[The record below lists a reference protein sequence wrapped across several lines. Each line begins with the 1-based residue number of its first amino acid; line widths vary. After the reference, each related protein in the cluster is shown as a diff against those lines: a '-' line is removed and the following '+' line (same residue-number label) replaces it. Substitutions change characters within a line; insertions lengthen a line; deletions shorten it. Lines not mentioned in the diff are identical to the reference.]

1 MVYEV
6 EITPEGLRRL
16 NQVSEKVRAAVLET
30 ILGTIAEN
38 PRRAGKPLRGELEG
52 LYSALRGEFRIIYEI
67 DEETKVVLVH
77 RAQHRRPLAYKRSGS
92 PSDGECRVGPS
103 GLSAL
108 HSAAEGVCH
117 GGRPACRIALG
128 SRRRRRER
136 SYGPGGCRLQGPG
149 WAGG

>member
-30 ILGTIAEN
+30 IFGTIAEN

-77 RAQHRRPLAYKRSGS
+77 RAQHRR
-92 PSDGECRVGPS
+92 
-103 GLSAL
+103 
-108 HSAAEGVCH
+108 GVY
-117 GGRPACRIALG
+117 
-128 SRRRRRER
+128 RRR
-136 SYGPGGCRLQGPG
+136 
-149 WAGG
+149 

>member
-30 ILGTIAEN
+30 IFGTIAEN

-67 DEETKVVLVH
+67 DEEAKVVLVH
-77 RAQHRRPLAYKRSGS
+77 RAQHRR
-92 PSDGECRVGPS
+92 
-103 GLSAL
+103 
-108 HSAAEGVCH
+108 GVY
-117 GGRPACRIALG
+117 
-128 SRRRRRER
+128 RRR
-136 SYGPGGCRLQGPG
+136 
-149 WAGG
+149 

>member
-77 RAQHRRPLAYKRSGS
+77 RAQHRR
-92 PSDGECRVGPS
+92 
-103 GLSAL
+103 
-108 HSAAEGVCH
+108 GVY
-117 GGRPACRIALG
+117 
-128 SRRRRRER
+128 RRR
-136 SYGPGGCRLQGPG
+136 
-149 WAGG
+149 